1 MNDITIIIPI
11 HDIELGDNLERCVK
25 ECKEIKYNN
34 GKIGIMVVMP
44 DNPSFNDIKS
54 KICNDCTIIINEGET
69 DYCSQINL
77 GVANVKT
84 KYFSILECDDK
95 YYPQWFN
102 MFDEYLVTSKNAS
115 IILPL
120 TVVYDMSTKH
130 YGFINDI
137 AWSISFADELGF
149 IDSDSL
155 KDYGSFNLT
164 GGIFKT
170 SDWLGYKPSIKLAF
184 NYEYLL
190 RAANKN
196 QKIYVVPKEGY
207 MHVINRNNS
216 LSDIY
221 GKEVSDEE
229 TNEWFEL
236 AKREYLFAEDRKKN
250 ITKKENS
257 LDLK

>member
-11 HDIELGDNLERCVK
+11 HDIELGDKLETRIK

-34 GKIGIMVVMP
+34 GSINTMVVIP
-44 DNPSFNDIKS
+44 DNPTFNDIRT
-54 KICNDCTIIINEGET
+54 KINNDCTIVINKGET

-77 GVANVKT
+77 GVTHVKT
-84 KYFSILECDDK
+84 KYFSILECDDN
-95 YYPQWFN
+95 YFSEWFN
-102 MFDEYLVTSKNAS
+102 MFDEYLPSSKNAS
-115 IILPL
+115 VILPL
-120 TVVYDMSTKH
+120 TVIYDMSTKH
-130 YGFINDI
+130 YTFINDI
-137 AWSISFADELGF
+137 VWSISFANELGF

-170 SDWLGYKPSIKLAF
+170 SDWLGYKPSIKVAF

-190 RAANKN
+190 RAASKN

-207 MHVINRNNS
+207 KHVINRNNS

-221 GKEVSDEE
+221 RKEVSDEE
-229 TNEWFEL
+229 SVKWFDL
-236 AKREYLFAEDRKKN
+236 AKKEYIFAEDRKKN
-250 ITKKENS
+250 ISKKETS
-257 LDLK
+257 QDLK